1 MDKNTFIEKLFDL
14 LKKQFGEEVTIT
26 QKKIE
31 KSNGISYEGFT
42 IKKKTEYISP
52 VISIDNCYEDY
63 SAGSSLDEIMKEIVH
78 QYEESTRNNPFL
90 SAQNIQ
96 NYEKI
101 KDRLYMQVVNPKWN
115 QKYLEHKYYVPFL
128 DLAIVFYVDVQKK
141 HNGILQHGGA
151 AVTEELMNI
160 WEIDGISS
168 FKGVA
173 VDRDQFLYSTFKK
186 YSQEDIQSIISL
198 GPPQA
203 GVEKEEIDRIA
214 DKIIRKSK
222 WSTTGVSFLTGMPG
236 GFAMA
241 ATLPAD
247 ILQFYLQAFILL
259 QKLMFLYGQWD
270 DDFFDSVGEMTEDA
284 RNVTIVYIGYML
296 GVEAATKVVG
306 NIVAKA
312 TSRGFII
319 KTLIKSALGREL
331 IIKIV
336 RAIGIKS
343 TAKAVSAGSKAIPIL
358 GAVVSGG
365 ITLISFAPMANRLKV
380 TLSKMI

>member
-90 SAQNIQ
+90 SAQDIQ

-141 HNGILQHGGA
+141 NNG
-151 AVTEELMNI
+151 MWN
-160 WEIDGISS
+160 
-168 FKGVA
+168 
-173 VDRDQFLYSTFKK
+173 R
-186 YSQEDIQSIISL
+186 
-198 GPPQA
+198 
-203 GVEKEEIDRIA
+203 
-214 DKIIRKSK
+214 
-222 WSTTGVSFLTGMPG
+222 
-236 GFAMA
+236 
-241 ATLPAD
+241 
-247 ILQFYLQAFILL
+247 
-259 QKLMFLYGQWD
+259 
-270 DDFFDSVGEMTEDA
+270 
-284 RNVTIVYIGYML
+284 
-296 GVEAATKVVG
+296 ATKLFTSG
-306 NIVAKA
+306 NGHPA
-312 TSRGFII
+312 
-319 KTLIKSALGREL
+319 
-331 IIKIV
+331 
-336 RAIGIKS
+336 
-343 TAKAVSAGSKAIPIL
+343 
-358 GAVVSGG
+358 
-365 ITLISFAPMANRLKV
+365 
-380 TLSKMI
+380 

>member
-90 SAQNIQ
+90 SAQDIQ

-101 KDRLYMQVVNPKWN
+101 KDRLYMQVVNHEWN
-115 QKYLEHKYYVPFL
+115 KKYLEHKYYVPFL

-160 WEIDGISS
+160 WEIDADTIKKQALKNLRRESLFQLVPIKNDGDSLLTFCDIRNKNQGALALIQKELLNDTKDLLKES
-168 FKGVA
+168 FYIFPVSLYDLMIVPVSLADTVEEMKRQLLESNDELPEEYILSNNIYYYGEKG
-173 VDRDQFLYSTFKK
+173 QL
-186 YSQEDIQSIISL
+186 E
-198 GPPQA
+198 
-203 GVEKEEIDRIA
+203 
-214 DKIIRKSK
+214 
-222 WSTTGVSFLTGMPG
+222 
-236 GFAMA
+236 
-241 ATLPAD
+241 
-247 ILQFYLQAFILL
+247 
-259 QKLMFLYGQWD
+259 
-270 DDFFDSVGEMTEDA
+270 
-284 RNVTIVYIGYML
+284 
-296 GVEAATKVVG
+296 
-306 NIVAKA
+306 
-312 TSRGFII
+312 II
-319 KTLIKSALGREL
+319 K
-331 IIKIV
+331 
-336 RAIGIKS
+336 
-343 TAKAVSAGSKAIPIL
+343 
-358 GAVVSGG
+358 
-365 ITLISFAPMANRLKV
+365 
-380 TLSKMI
+380 